1 MSSHNTRPTD
11 WSYLALR
18 ATRSSFTL
26 ASASGSFENS
36 CIPMESRSD
45 GPARIVKT
53 LVLLVLLAAAT
64 GAMAQP
70 DNRYCKSGDAPAF
83 GATKDGP
90 ASLPTRCV
98 NTALASTPSHGKE
111 IRVSESNRVD
121 EALQSAA
128 CGDVIVL
135 EAGRTFAPF
144 RLPAK
149 KCDADHWITIRS
161 GAADSDL
168 PPEGVRVTPCY
179 GAQVSLPGRPP
190 YACPTPKNVLARIEL
205 KAGAGAITFSNGSN
219 HYRLVGLEVT
229 RTAGTGTA
237 YGLIR
242 FEDGVDHVVI
252 DRSWIHGTP
261 QDETVRGVYLGGS
274 SYVGIVDS
282 YFSDFHCIAATG
294 ACTDAQAISGGNST
308 ASMGAYKI
316 VNNYL
321 EGAAEN
327 ILLGGA
333 AGSQVPADI
342 EIRRNYMFKPLTWQ
356 PGRPDF
362 IGHNFIVKNLFELK
376 NGERVLVEGN
386 LMENSWGGY
395 SQVGYGI
402 LLTPRGAWAAV
413 QDVTIRHNLIRHIG
427 SGMQLAASTLGED
440 DSLAA
445 QRWSIHDDL
454 LEDLDANAY
463 NGGGIVFQISSGFRK
478 NLPLNN
484 VSVNHVTVATW
495 GMVKSL
501 MIIGVAPENPRLP
514 FAINFSDNIVPAGT
528 YSVWSTGIG
537 TCPKSGNP
545 STTFKNC
552 WSSSQVTNNVI
563 IDYPA
568 GQEVWPRGNFLVKD
582 VGAVGFEHYDRE
594 GGDYHLS
601 AASHYKRNASDGKEV
616 GANVD
621 AIHAAIEGVR

>member
-1 MSSHNTRPTD
+1 M
-11 WSYLALR
+11 
-18 ATRSSFTL
+18 
-26 ASASGSFENS
+26 G
-36 CIPMESRSD
+36 SRSD
-45 GPARIVKT
+45 GSARDVKT

-64 GAMAQP
+64 AAMAQP
-70 DNRYCKSGDAPAF
+70 DNRYCKSGETTAF

-90 ASLPTRCV
+90 ADLPTRCV
-98 NTALASTPSHGKE
+98 NTALASTPSPGKE
-111 IRVSESNRVD
+111 IKVSESNGVD

-135 EAGRTFAPF
+135 QAGRTFAPF

-179 GAQVSLPGRPP
+179 AAQVSLPGRPP
-190 YACPTPKNVLARIEL
+190 YTCPTPKNVLARIEL
-205 KAGAGAITFSNGSN
+205 KAAGAGAITFSKGTN
-219 HYRLVGLEVT
+219 HYRLIGLEVT
-229 RTAGTGTA
+229 RTAGTGTV
-237 YGLIR
+237 YGLVR

-282 YFSDFHCIAATG
+282 YFSDFHCIAKTG
-294 ACTDAQAISGGNST
+294 SCTDAQAINGGNST
-308 ASMGAYKI
+308 VPVGVYKI

-321 EGAAEN
+321 EAAAEN
-327 ILLGGA
+327 VLFGGA
-333 AGSQVPADI
+333 AGSEVPADI

-362 IGHNFIVKNLFELK
+362 VGHNFIVKNLLELK

-402 LLTPRGAWAAV
+402 LLTPRGTWAAV

-427 SGMQLAASTLGED
+427 SGMQLAASALGED

-454 LEDLDANAY
+454 LEDLDFNAY
-463 NGGGIVFQISSGFRK
+463 NGDGIVFQISSGFRK

-484 VSVNHVTVATW
+484 VSVNHVTVATR
-495 GMVKSL
+495 GFVKNL

-514 FAINFSDNIVPAGT
+514 FAINFTNNIVPGGK
-528 YSVWSTGIG
+528 YSVWSSGKG
-537 TCPKSGNP
+537 TCPKSGDP
-545 STTFKNC
+545 SATFKNC

-568 GQEVWPRGNFLVKD
+568 GQGPWPPGNFLVKD
-582 VGAVGFEHYDRE
+582 AGAVGFEHYDRE
-594 GGDYHLS
+594 GADYHLS
-601 AASHYKRNASDGKEV
+601 AASHYKGSASDGKAV
-616 GANVD
+616 GANID
-621 AIHAAIEGVR
+621 AINAAIEGVL